1 MKEIKSLKEQ
11 YIQMFADK
19 ITVSV
24 DDLTE
29 SEKTLINFA
38 YELFLEKLEEIKIAN
53 DELKRTKIELLN
65 LKIMLDD

>member
-1 MKEIKSLKEQ
+1 MKEVKSLKEQ

-29 SEKTLINFA
+29 SEKALINFA